1 MIIVVVILWLLI
13 RIGTVIFEPSAT
25 PDRASRY
32 FCIGVDAVGVG
43 NDDCDVWQ
51 GNT

>member
-1 MIIVVVILWLLI
+1 MIIVVVVLWLLI
-13 RIGTVIFEPSAT
+13 RIGPVTFELSAT
-25 PDRASRY
+25 LDRASRY

-43 NDDCDVWQ
+43 HDDCDVWQ